1 MDERDAIREP
11 IPEKTPDPAA
21 APAAGGQD
29 APAQESAADTAAYVH
44 LEEAYE
50 AGQLRPEQV
59 PRLLRLRRDAARR
72 FDVLEPELRLD
83 AGPATEQ
90 EVRTAM
96 RRVVQM
102 QGGGAD
108 PGEVQYL
115 ADHLREVLEATRS
128 RLQGERAAVERGRY
142 WTFAADAEGC
152 VERADGGYVYV
163 IDGRRRVVPEGEDAA
178 PYVGDRPF
186 IPMED
191 MPYILGDEDPVESLA
206 DQEFLAIPSYI
217 CYPELLR
224 ALANAQDT
232 FRTDEYH
239 MLPTHEVQRQNL
251 RARYTIAP
259 QGFPGD
265 PDYYDR
271 LPTGMIEEATWSLK
285 HLDDLAVDVLN
296 ITFAEWIRSHPAS
309 PDAFIK
315 ISAADILRAR
325 GLKARKNGEG
335 RRGGFTEKQY
345 RDISD
350 RMQALRNITAHIQQ
364 MNVYETDKKG
374 RRTQR
379 TYNHRSYILLISG
392 YVEQNII
399 DGRPLQSSWT
409 VRPGDVFSRLLMTN
423 IGRETALLSVKALQ
437 FDPYRQ
443 QLEKRLTTYFSW
455 QWRIRQLRGDYDAP
469 YRVQTLLDWLGE
481 APDKKNPLRTK
492 ERLERALN
500 TLRQENIIAAW
511 NYGADARPEIVGRRG
526 WVEQWL
532 RWGVHVTPVEAI
544 VGHYA
549 GIRRP
554 APLRLAAARPAER
567 PQPQAHVFTAEGLKA
582 LRKRKDLSQVQ
593 LAQLLGVSQGYL
605 SQVEKG
611 RKPIGPAAD
620 RILKWV
626 MEQENE

>member
-1 MDERDAIREP
+1 MSENNAPPADE
-11 IPEKTPDPAA
+11 T
-21 APAAGGQD
+21 
-29 APAQESAADTAAYVH
+29 SAYVH

-50 AGQLRPEQV
+50 AGKLPPELV
-59 PRLLRLRRDAARR
+59 PRLLTLRNRAAQR
-72 FDVLEPELRLD
+72 FDLLEPELRVDSLSVSD
-83 AGPATEQ
+83 ERVKSAL
-90 EVRTAM
+90 

-102 QGGGAD
+102 QGENAD
-108 PGEVQYL
+108 VGEVQYI
-115 ADHLREVLEATRS
+115 ARHLREVLEATKA
-128 RLQGERAAVERGRY
+128 RLGEERAAVERGHY
-142 WTFAADAEGC
+142 WTFASGEDGSVQKEG
-152 VERADGGYVYV
+152 DGYVYIV
-163 IDGRRRVVPEGEDAA
+163 DGRRRVIPAGGDPA
-178 PYVGDRPF
+178 PFVGDRPF
-186 IPMED
+186 IPIED
-191 MPYILGDEDPVESLA
+191 IPYVMGGEEAPEGSPEA
-206 DQEFLAIPSYI
+206 QEFLSIPSYI

-224 ALANAQDT
+224 ALANAEDS
-232 FRTDEYH
+232 FRTDDYH
-239 MLPTHEVQRQNL
+239 PLPTHEVDRANL
-251 RARYTIAP
+251 RASYTIAP
-259 QGFPGD
+259 QGFEDD
-265 PDYYDR
+265 PAYYDIDR
-271 LPTGMIEEATWSLK
+271 PPTGMIEEATWSLK

-455 QWRIRQLRGDYDAP
+455 QWRIRQLRGDYDTP
-469 YRVQTLLDWLGE
+469 YRVKTLLDWLGE
-481 APDKKNPLRTK
+481 SPDKKNPLRTK
-492 ERLERALN
+492 ERLERAFN
-500 TLRQENIIAAW
+500 TLKQENIIADW
-511 NYGADARPEIVGRRG
+511 CYGRDAQPEIVGKRG
-526 WVEQWL
+526 WVEHWL
-532 RWGVHVTPVEAI
+532 RWGVHITPVEAI

-549 GIRRP
+549 GIQKP
-554 APLRLAAARPAER
+554 APMKLTGRADAEPA
-567 PQPQAHVFTAEGLKA
+567 PAQAHVFTPEGLKA
-582 LRKRKDLSQVQ
+582 LRKRKGLSQVQ

-611 RKPIGPAAD
+611 RKPMGPAAD

-626 MEQENE
+626 MENDGDG